1 MHFGG
6 AITRALMEKRYED
19 AKILKLQKAKPG
31 YEISGA
37 ISDEVRPR
45 LANLQILLTTRHEEL
60 ATAEDIDS
68 CKICGQF
75 MEMIKKI
82 LNGSKL

>member
-1 MHFGG
+1 MNFGG
-6 AITRALMEKRYED
+6 AITRALKEERYDDAEK
-19 AKILKLQKAKPG
+19 LKLLRAEPG